1 MGNCPTPHINAH
13 PGDFAHT
20 VLMPGDPLRSRFV
33 AENFLTDAH
42 LVNNVRSVYGYTGTY
57 KGKSVSV
64 MASGMGMPSIGIYSY
79 ELYNFFDVE
88 NIIRI
93 GRTCGQRPCA
103 RHSFRRGGVNGFRIS
118 LAV

>member
-1 MGNCPTPHINAH
+1 MGICPTPHINAH

-57 KGKSVSV
+57 KGMK
-64 MASGMGMPSIGIYSY
+64 
-79 ELYNFFDVE
+79 
-88 NIIRI
+88 NIF
-93 GRTCGQRPCA
+93 CQ
-103 RHSFRRGGVNGFRIS
+103 HLSS
-118 LAV
+118 

>member
-1 MGNCPTPHINAH
+1 MGICPTPHINAH

-64 MASGMGMPSIGIYSY
+64 MASVWECRRSEYILMSFTTFSA
-79 ELYNFFDVE
+79 L
-88 NIIRI
+88 RI
-93 GRTCGQRPCA
+93 
-103 RHSFRRGGVNGFRIS
+103 
-118 LAV
+118 